1 MWFSNCFKQLMFLAN
16 LKLKYN
22 ERFRLNCLGV
32 SEANVVRP
40 KSQAPKLP
48 SPTTCSAPTSAATK
62 TKTKTVNRKKRS
74 GNFFFGPGFGG
85 GGIGVRRF
93 SVPRSDENRTQKNR
107 DLFFGGPL
115 LHRQQ
120 LFNSQGQDRWR
131 QWADAT
137 DLLRPPPTALNEIK
151 IFFCS
156 LVDDGDDDDDD
167 DDGDD
172 SIDVDDG
179 DNNHDCKCGNWKA
192 YHYYDDV
199 LDDNDNYS
207 NSTAEKLQLQWW
219 PSGIPVRLRW
229 RLQQQWLNW
238 PSL

>member
-40 KSQAPKLP
+40 KSPAPKLP
-48 SPTTCSAPTSAATK
+48 SPTTCSAPTSAA

-85 GGIGVRRF
+85 GGIGVWRF

-115 LHRQQ
+115 LQRQQ

-131 QWADAT
+131 QWVDAT

-156 LVDDGDDDDDD
+156 LVDDGDDDN
-167 DDGDD
+167 GDD
-172 SIDVDDG
+172 NDG
-179 DNNHDCKCGNWKA
+179 DNNHDCKYGNWKA
-192 YHYYDDV
+192 CYYDDV
-199 LDDNDNYS
+199 LDEYYNIID
-207 NSTAEKLQLQWW
+207 
-219 PSGIPVRLRW
+219 
-229 RLQQQWLNW
+229 
-238 PSL
+238 